1 MGRIIKKE
9 EVKSEERSDVTSAPL
24 SEEFQR
30 GDARGSSHSRIPK
43 ENVRRSQES
52 DRPSDP
58 APPEGPVL
66 GPDQIQQASESFQV
80 EPVEPTPVSSSVD
93 PPAEQP
99 EETEDPDHGA
109 EKSDDAPE
117 RTDAEWQE
125 HLEEMVEE
133 ARVEGYEKG
142 YSEGYDDGYD
152 EAEASARADWEE
164 EREALISDING
175 LEEAWAQYIDDNES
189 RMVELALQLAEAIVD
204 APFSDSLRQASEEA
218 IIEAVAELAGTP
230 PLTVTVHPVDYQRLQ
245 ESGLAEHLT
254 DKYAELQLESDPD
267 HTEGDWTVASPAG
280 AIRRRRSEVIDTL
293 RDRLH
298 LSSTNTSEA

>member
-9 EVKSEERSDVTSAPL
+9 EINREEQSDVTSAPL
-24 SEEFQR
+24 SEEFQD
-30 GDARGSSHSRIPK
+30 GATRGSSSSRIPR
-43 ENVRRSQES
+43 ENVLLPQDANHSP
-52 DRPSDP
+52 DRPTSK
-58 APPEGPVL
+58 GPVL
-66 GPDQIQQASESFQV
+66 EPDQIRQASESFQV
-80 EPVEPTPVSSSVD
+80 EPVEPTPVSSSAD

-99 EETEDPDHGA
+99 EETEDPDHGD
-109 EKSDDAPE
+109 EKNNDAPE

-152 EAEASARADWEE
+152 EAEASARAEWEE

-175 LEEAWAQYIDDNES
+175 LEEAWTQYIDDNES
-189 RMVELALQLAEAIVD
+189 RMVELTLQLAEAIVD